1 MSINNN
7 KLLNYLQQNARI
19 SVSQL
24 AKRLFVSSP
33 SVSEKVHK
41 LERDGYI
48 TGYLTQ
54 INVKK
59 LGYHV
64 KVYVSVNVEP
74 KDKQRFTTFLTQ
86 NPNVIFAD
94 VVTGDFTMM
103 LCALFKESED
113 LETFIN
119 QVQKFGRTRTN
130 MVFSAVLG
138 NRGVKLDEQ
147 NRADD

>member
-7 KLLNYLQQNARI
+7 KLLNYLQHNARI

-33 SVSEKVHK
+33 SVSEKIHK

-54 INVKK
+54 VDVKK
-59 LGYHV
+59 MGYHV
-64 KVYVSVNVEP
+64 KVYISVNVAP
-74 KDKQRFTTFLTQ
+74 KDKERFATFITQ
-86 NPNVIFAD
+86 SPNVIFAD
-94 VVTGDFTMM
+94 AVTGDFTVM

-119 QVQKFGRTRTN
+119 QTQKFGPTRTN
-130 MVFSAVLG
+130 MVFSTVLAY
-138 NRGVKLDEQ
+138 RGVQLDEEKSL
-147 NRADD
+147 

>member
-1 MSINNN
+1 MPIDQNR
-7 KLLNYLQQNARI
+7 LLNLLQKNARI
-19 SVSQL
+19 SVSHL

-41 LERDGYI
+41 LENEGLI

-64 KVYVSVNVEP
+64 KAYVSVNVEP
-74 KDKQRFTTFLTQ
+74 SDKKAFAEFLERM
-86 NPNVIFAD
+86 PNIIFAD
-94 VVTGDFTMM
+94 VVTGDFNVM

-113 LETFIN
+113 LETFVNDI
-119 QVQKFGRTRTN
+119 QRFGRTRTN
-130 MVFSAVLG
+130 MVFSAVLDY
-138 NRGVKLDEQ
+138 RGLRLNEQ
-147 NRADD
+147 NSVL